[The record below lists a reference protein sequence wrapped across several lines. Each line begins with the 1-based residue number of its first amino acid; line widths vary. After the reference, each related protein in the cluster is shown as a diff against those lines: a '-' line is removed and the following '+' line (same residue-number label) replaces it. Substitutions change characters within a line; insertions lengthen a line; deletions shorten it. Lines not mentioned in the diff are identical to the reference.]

1 MKVLTNL
8 DLNKNQILNAVLQGL
23 ATAPEN
29 PREGQYYYNTADKV
43 LYIWNGT
50 AWASSGV
57 KVEASATNGHIKIGD
72 RRCDRVRTAAASAGQ
87 LSVALRQAQVLRCR
101 LMAL

>member
-57 KVEASATNGHIKIGD
+57 KVEASATNG
-72 RRCDRVRTAAASAGQ
+72 RTA
-87 LSVALRQAQVLRCR
+87 CR
-101 LMAL
+101 VCGSCRWR

>member
-29 PREGQYYYNTADKV
+29 PREGQ
-43 LYIWNGT
+43 
-50 AWASSGV
+50 
-57 KVEASATNGHIKIGD
+57 
-72 RRCDRVRTAAASAGQ
+72 
-87 LSVALRQAQVLRCR
+87 
-101 LMAL
+101 